1 MGIKCRRDNNKE
13 NYTEQITILKKD
25 KESLSSTIR
34 LIRDK
39 MLAILSGMTE
49 LIDEEPQQQ
58 LLLR

>member
-1 MGIKCRRDNNKE
+1 MSTRRDNNKE